1 MKRIAALSLSL
12 ALALLLLAG
21 CGRACNSENAAIP
34 GETASSGET
43 GSAPGGAE
51 AGVEGETG
59 EAGENEENAGDT
71 LRPGTQVDPDPGEGN
86 GPGPIVLP
94 VEPDYPASAGGEGAE
109 PEDTT
114 RMVMVDGVLYA
125 DTGRPSSVTARCGT
139 MDGEITST
147 VETGQVPS
155 QDDQSNFG
163 ADYGYQFGFEEG
175 TIEVCIG
182 QEWVVFAPAE

>member
-1 MKRIAALSLSL
+1 
-12 ALALLLLAG
+12 
-21 CGRACNSENAAIP
+21 
-34 GETASSGET
+34 
-43 GSAPGGAE
+43 
-51 AGVEGETG
+51 
-59 EAGENEENAGDT
+59 
-71 LRPGTQVDPDPGEGN
+71 
-86 GPGPIVLP
+86 
-94 VEPDYPASAGGEGAE
+94 
-109 PEDTT
+109 
-114 RMVMVDGVLYA
+114 MVMVDGVLYA

>member
-125 DTGRPSSVTARCGT
+125 DTGRLSQAEGRCGVMDGYLTSSVASGAPTR
-139 MDGEITST
+139 
-147 VETGQVPS
+147 
-155 QDDQSNFG
+155 DDQSNFG
-163 ADYGYQFGFEEG
+163 TGYGYQLGFEEG
-175 TIEVCIG
+175 TIEVYIG

>member
-1 MKRIAALSLSL
+1 MKRITALSLSL

-21 CGRACNSENAAIP
+21 CGRACNSENASSAE
-34 GETASSGET
+34 GAASSGGNAVSSAVASPSSAAGSGDEIT
-43 GSAPGGAE
+43 GGQ
-51 AGVEGETG
+51 
-59 EAGENEENAGDT
+59 EE
-71 LRPGTQVDPDPGEGN
+71 PP
-86 GPGPIVLP
+86 
-94 VEPDYPASAGGEGAE
+94 
-109 PEDTT
+109 

-147 VETGQVPS
+147 VEAGQVPS
-155 QDDQSNFG
+155 QDNQSNFG

-175 TIEVCIG
+175 TIEVYIG

>member
-1 MKRIAALSLSL
+1 MKRITALLLSL

-43 GSAPGGAE
+43 GSAPG
-51 AGVEGETG
+51 
-59 EAGENEENAGDT
+59 
-71 LRPGTQVDPDPGEGN
+71 EGN
-86 GPGPIVLP
+86 GPIVLP
-94 VEPDYPASAGGEGAE
+94 VEPDYPASAGGEVAE

-125 DTGRPSSVTARCGT
+125 DTGRLSQAEGRCGVMDGYLTSSVDSG
-139 MDGEITST
+139 
-147 VETGQVPS
+147 VPTR
-155 QDDQSNFG
+155 DDQSNFG
-163 ADYGYQFGFEEG
+163 TGYGYQLGFEED

-182 QEWVVFAPAE
+182 QDWVVFAPAE

>member
-1 MKRIAALSLSL
+1 MKRITALSLSL

-21 CGRACNSENAAIP
+21 CGRACNSENASSAE
-34 GETASSGET
+34 GAASSG
-43 GSAPGGAE
+43 GNAVSSAVASPSS
-51 AGVEGETG
+51 
-59 EAGENEENAGDT
+59 
-71 LRPGTQVDPDPGEGN
+71 
-86 GPGPIVLP
+86 
-94 VEPDYPASAGGEGAE
+94 SAGSGNE
-109 PEDTT
+109 PTGDQQEPL

-147 VETGQVPS
+147 VEAGQVPS
-155 QDDQSNFG
+155 QDNQSNFG

-175 TIEVCIG
+175 TIEVYIG